1 MAGWVALITALTASV
16 SVIIRL
22 VLQYRVTNWSL
33 RADQHGQQHA
43 IELLEVLQNDRL
55 GAIGRFC
62 AAACRPRRLPG
73 ESQRG
78 QARRSRD

>member
-22 VLQYRVTNWSL
+22 ALQYRVANWSL
-33 RADQHGQQHA
+33 MADKRGRRHA

-55 GAIGRFC
+55 AAIGRFC
-62 AAACRPRRLPG
+62 AAVCWPRRLPG
-73 ESQRG
+73 ESRRG
-78 QARRSRD
+78 RTRKIP